1 MSHTFNLHLN
11 LLVKISFSQAT
22 DHIIL
27 VSNNICVAVSNN
39 VFQIASVSNL
49 DILISIY
56 VKLFTRRKIYKMPS

>member
-11 LLVKISFSQAT
+11 LLEKISFSQAT

-49 DILISIY
+49 DILISYIC
-56 VKLFTRRKIYKMPS
+56 KIIHKEKNL